1 MSVNSILKTYAIRTV
16 TAGDLL
22 VFISIVMI
30 ASLANVLLKL
40 GASKFV
46 PFVDLLQFV
55 NDNLIILVAYL
66 VYLLPIILT
75 VIAYR
80 KYSVVAV
87 QSIVALVYIFTPIFA
102 FLAGTESFD
111 MLKLV
116 GVLVITFA
124 VIYIVNLNRKEA

>member
-1 MSVNSILKTYAIRTV
+1 MSVNRILKTYAIRTV

-40 GASKFV
+40 GVSKFV

-55 NDNLIILVAYL
+55 NDNLLILVAYF

-80 KYSVVAV
+80 KYSVVMV
-87 QSIVALVYIFTPIFA
+87 QSIVALVYIFTPVFA
-102 FLAGTESFD
+102 FLAGIES
-111 MLKLV
+111 LNTYKIS
-116 GVLVITFA
+116 GILVITFA
-124 VIYIVNLNRKEA
+124 VIYIVNL